1 MYANT
6 QVTVDGVVY
15 NADASG
21 ALSLADVQSG
31 EAGEQPGETGGQ
43 PAAPDGQ
50 NQPDAVT
57 ESPSVPSG
65 IVEGVDGGPGVS
77 G

>member
-21 ALSLADVQSG
+21 ALSLT
-31 EAGEQPGETGGQ
+31 AGQPGETEGQ
-43 PAAPDGQ
+43 PAAPEGQ
-50 NQPDAVT
+50 NQPAAVT